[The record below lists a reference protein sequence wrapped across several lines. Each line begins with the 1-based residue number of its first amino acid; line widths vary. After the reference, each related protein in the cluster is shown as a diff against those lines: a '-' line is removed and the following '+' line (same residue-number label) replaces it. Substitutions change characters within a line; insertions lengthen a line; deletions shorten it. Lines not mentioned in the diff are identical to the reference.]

1 MRHIFSGHFIRLAG
15 VAATALAVVGCS
27 GAADP
32 ADQAD
37 PAGAAVAGG
46 TTGTST
52 AATACATDEA
62 GLAARLERLE
72 RDEDAVVGVYAMD
85 TGTGEAL
92 AHRAD
97 ERFAFASTIKAH
109 AAAVV
114 LDELSTR
121 ELSQRVRWTEA
132 DLVPYSPV
140 TEQHV
145 EDGLTVR
152 EVLEA
157 AVTVSDNT
165 AANLMLDLVGGPR
178 GLDRALADVGDS
190 TTEVVRREPDLN
202 DFTPG
207 DVRDTTTPRAIVASL
222 AAFAVGGELA
232 APDERLLNQLLVRN
246 TTADA
251 LVRSVV
257 PQGWKVGDKTG
268 TASYGTR
275 NDIAVVTPPGRAPIV
290 LAVLTRQRTEDAP
303 TDDALVAA
311 AAAAVVDSLCA

>member
-1 MRHIFSGHFIRLAG
+1 MRQILSGPSIRLAG
-15 VAATALAVVGCS
+15 VAATVLAAVGCS
-27 GAADP
+27 GAAEPGD
-32 ADQAD
+32 A
-37 PAGAAVAGG
+37 AGAALPPGSTG
-46 TTGTST
+46 TAGTST
-52 AATACATDEA
+52 AAAACASDDA
-62 GLAARLERLE
+62 LVARLERLE
-72 RDEDAVVGVYAMD
+72 KDADALVGVYAVDTD
-85 TGTGEAL
+85 TGETL

-97 ERFAFASTIKAH
+97 ERFAFASTIKAL

-114 LDELSTR
+114 LDELSTQ
-121 ELSQRVRWTEA
+121 ELSDRVRWTEA

-145 EDGLTVR
+145 ADGLSVR

-165 AANLMLDLVGGPR
+165 AANLMLDLIGGPR
-178 GLDRALADVGDS
+178 ALDRALEDVGDS

-207 DVRDTTTPRAIVASL
+207 DVRDTTTPRALVSSL
-222 AAFAVGGELA
+222 AAFAVGGELSTQ
-232 APDERLLNQLLVRN
+232 DERLLNQLLVRN
-246 TTADA
+246 TTGDA
-251 LVRSVV
+251 LIRSAV

-275 NDIAVVTPPGRAPIV
+275 NDVAVVTPPGRPPV
-290 LAVLTRQRTEDAP
+290 VMAVLTRQRTEDAP